1 MIGMVSMV
9 MVSMVSMVMISM
21 VSMVMISLV
30 RIDKCGP
37 ETRNPVGVCLAISS
51 RNLNRNTYN
60 SST

>member
-9 MVSMVSMVMISM
+9 MISMVSMVMISM

-37 ETRNPVGVCLAISS
+37 ETRIPVGV
-51 RNLNRNTYN
+51 
-60 SST
+60 